1 MLSVDVYGR
10 QDILDNS
17 LADRSPTDGRPSF
30 TWTGGGRGSFKE
42 IDLQSDW
49 RNAVADD
56 RQVIFTASSVP
67 GTYTIT
73 TILAEP
79 GECQPAIGDETAE
92 DARNRCSADFTV
104 TVRRPNDFNKFEVPP
119 VNPVGM
125 IPNSITGADEHLYAA
140 FTPEGGGEVIGDGIS
155 VVAGA
160 GAVVNGEYIGIRISP
175 TGVASNAGKTWQ
187 RYTLVGTK
195 YGIGVI
201 NESGKAVSRYALEE
215 AATVC
220 VPLPA
225 ELRESIAGVVLVV
238 IDDDQELTALSSSV
252 SIGSEGVQVCGALSS
267 LPAMIAVGSVGS
279 PPEAAEDEH
288 ELLPDTGGVAP
299 AHSTLLVLA
308 MSGIAMIAV
317 AFVVPRNGRRRRT
330 YGRLP

>member
-1 MLSVDVYGR
+1 M
-10 QDILDNS
+10 
-17 LADRSPTDGRPSF
+17 
-30 TWTGGGRGSFKE
+30 
-42 IDLQSDW
+42 
-49 RNAVADD
+49 
-56 RQVIFTASSVP
+56 
-67 GTYTIT
+67 
-73 TILAEP
+73 
-79 GECQPAIGDETAE
+79 
-92 DARNRCSADFTV
+92 
-104 TVRRPNDFNKFEVPP
+104 
-119 VNPVGM
+119 
-125 IPNSITGADEHLYAA
+125 
-140 FTPEGGGEVIGDGIS
+140 
-155 VVAGA
+155 
-160 GAVVNGEYIGIRISP
+160 
-175 TGVASNAGKTWQ
+175 
-187 RYTLVGTK
+187 VGTK

-317 AFVVPRNGRRRRT
+317 AFVVSSMGRRRRT